1 MFKKDKNILEDLQIA
16 LKDIQIELLEIKSE
30 IKNLKYGEVIA
41 KNNEITEAYNNEVF
55 RTTAKF
61 ISDDVEYIKDFA
73 KKIEYE
79 ITNIKN
85 SLEIIDGKV
94 INGFI
99 LKDKEDDPD
108 LEDNPD
114 FVI

>member
-30 IKNLKYGEVIA
+30 IKILKYDEVIA

-61 ISDDVEYIKDFA
+61 ISDD
-73 KKIEYE
+73 IEY
-79 ITNIKN
+79 
-85 SLEIIDGKV
+85 IIDGKV